1 MDNTLTPEENIVK
14 RIRELRNRD
23 GRTQEVLAE
32 ELGVTAQAV
41 SRWEKGICYPDMEII
56 PSIANYFGVSIDELF
71 GYDNDRA
78 RKTADGINLYHML
91 DIHIDDELAEIDAG
105 DWEGKYLTDIEQIY
119 PEQYSN
125 WNNAPAV
132 FAAPNGESMAQVYQ
146 RVSNALVRIISEN
159 KGKTICIVSHGC
171 AIKNMMCFA
180 HGWDIDSIQQVP
192 LGTNTAV
199 NVVTF
204 DDNMKPTVVIENYTD
219 HLS

>member
-1 MDNTLTPEENIVK
+1 MTKLILVRHCQAEGNLK
-14 RIRELRNRD
+14 RFFQGRIDSDITSKGRE
-23 GRTQEVLAE
+23 QIAKVAEVLSAE
-32 ELGVTAQAV
+32 
-41 SRWEKGICYPDMEII
+41 P
-56 PSIANYFGVSIDELF
+56 IDEL
-71 GYDNDRA
+71 YCSSYQRA

-146 RVSNALVRIISEN
+146 RVSNALVRIISEI